1 MEETVFKPEDHPI
14 SGRILGAAI
23 EVHRHLGP
31 GLLESVYEE
40 CLARELGIRGLTVD
54 RQRLLPVSY
63 EGYNLETYFRID
75 MIVENSVLVEIKVLS
90 ALLPFTL
97 PHRRMGSSALSFN
110 PVFNS
115 AFLRASVPPFPTR
128 PAKAPRSLRVLEL
141 LRGLLLS

>member
-1 MEETVFKPEDHPI
+1 MFKPEDHPI

-97 PHRRMGSSALSFN
+97 PH
-110 PVFNS
+110 
-115 AFLRASVPPFPTR
+115 
-128 PAKAPRSLRVLEL
+128 
-141 LRGLLLS
+141 

>member
-1 MEETVFKPEDHPI
+1 MVSAMEETVFKPEDHPI

-75 MIVENSVLVEIKVLS
+75 MIVENSVLVEIKSVERL
-90 ALLPFTL
+90 A
-97 PHRRMGSSALSFN
+97 
-110 PVFNS
+110 PVHS
-115 AFLRASVPPFPTR
+115 P
-128 PAKAPRSLRVLEL
+128 SLRDGINRVVV
-141 LRGLLLS
+141 